1 MKNVS
6 RRQFLKQF
14 GEAAATV
21 LMARTILRGNDPRP
35 FEMLVVGDSHMSG
48 QGLVERNKFYYLVK
62 EWLRTDVFGSERDV
76 RMLVKAHSG
85 ARIELHLEEEHR
97 MRAAGDDVLKSH
109 HPEANLSQPSIRS
122 QVDAA
127 RREYADTSAV
137 ELVLLS
143 GGITDV
149 LVANTIN
156 PFFDEDK
163 LRARIRQYCNDGM
176 HTLLKHTAAVFPRAT
191 IVVIGYFP
199 IISTTSDMNKVSRY
213 LFKATKFPHPFQFAF
228 TNGVSKQFMK
238 VLRKKMAMR
247 SRFWVEES
255 NRALRD
261 ATSRT
266 NATLETSRVIFVE
279 SPIPEDRS
287 FGTKTSM
294 LWETNKDNLPADERY
309 VERTKICPEV
319 FAELK
324 HHHYGKM
331 AVRMCELAAIGH
343 PNVEG
348 SHATA
353 NAIKDKLRPL
363 FEVSR
368 LTTK

>member
-1 MKNVS
+1 MTVVS
-6 RRQFLKQF
+6 RRHFISQF
-14 GEAAATV
+14 GATAATV
-21 LMARTILRGNDPRP
+21 LIARTILGGKAPKP

-48 QGLVERNKFYYLVK
+48 QGLLEKNKFYYLVK
-62 EWLRTDVFGSERDV
+62 EWLRTDVFGEQRDV

-85 ARIELHLEEEHR
+85 ARLELHLEEEHR

-127 RREYADTSAV
+127 RRQYSDTGAV
-137 ELVLLS
+137 ELVMLS

-149 LVANTIN
+149 LVANTVN

-163 LRARIRQYCNDGM
+163 LRSRIRQYCNDGM
-176 HTLLKHTAAVFPRAT
+176 HALLKHTAAIFPNAT
-191 IVVIGYFP
+191 IVVVGYFP
-199 IISTTSDMNKVSRY
+199 IISTASDINKVSRY

-228 TNGVSKQFMK
+228 TNGASKQFMK

-255 NRALRD
+255 NRALRE
-261 ATSRT
+261 AVNRT
-266 NATLETSRVIFVE
+266 NADLNTLRVIFVE
-279 SPIPEDRS
+279 SPIPEERS
-287 FGTKTSM
+287 FGTKASM
-294 LWETNKDNLPADERY
+294 LWGTDKDNLPADERY
-309 VERTKICPEV
+309 MERKKICPEV

-331 AVRMCELAAIGH
+331 SVRMCELAAIGH

-348 SHATA
+348 SQATA

-363 FEVSR
+363 FEISR
-368 LTTK
+368 Q